1 MKTRLTQDQI
11 IDATLALA
19 SEREWESLRL
29 FDVAEALDAT
39 LDDIRVHFREKD
51 ELIDAWFDRADQAM
65 LQRGAG
71 TAFLEL
77 DFRGRLTE
85 ALFAWFEL
93 LAPHRRVARQMMAHK
108 LEIGHLHV
116 QFAGLLRVS
125 RTVQWWREAA
135 QMDAAH
141 MWRAIEETALTTIY
155 LKTFSFWLFDSSTNS
170 QMTRDFLNFQ
180 LGIAERLGSVF
191 SGCGTSQLKRGA
203 IDSELTS
210 GVTEAP
216 DEAAADSQG
225 VSDTSSKASA

>member
-1 MKTRLTQDQI
+1 MKTQLTRDQI

-19 SEREWESLRL
+19 SEREWEPLRL
-29 FDVAEALDAT
+29 YDVAEALDAT

-65 LQRGAG
+65 LQRGTDA
-71 TAFLEL
+71 AFLEL

-85 ALFAWFEL
+85 ALFAWLER

-108 LEIGHLHV
+108 LEIGHIHV

-125 RTVQWWREAA
+125 RTVQWWRETA

-141 MWRAIEETALTTIY
+141 MWRAIEEAALTTIY

-170 QMTRDFLNFQ
+170 QKTRDFLNFQ
-180 LGIAERLGSVF
+180 LRVAERLGNAF
-191 SGCGTSQLKRGA
+191 SGCGASQLKGA
-203 IDSELTS
+203 TDSELTS
-210 GVTEAP
+210 AVTETP
-216 DEAAADSQG
+216 DEPVADSDG
-225 VSDTSSKASA
+225 VVDTSSKASA